1 VQAGQQVRAG
11 DLLAELESLA
21 ERRAEVD
28 TISSRLAEAE
38 RRLAMD
44 TAHAA
49 ALVEESVARLRL
61 LETLPPMEI
70 QIQESRI
77 PTLRAELET
86 AERDLKRGEAL
97 RSRDSISE
105 QELDRLRLAVQRQ
118 GPEFNAATILLDKLR
133 RGHELDL
140 RLVRAQLDTARA
152 NLARVRGGA
161 EVDSLRENLKLARTR
176 LERASIRAP
185 VSGRILKI
193 LTRPGEETGR
203 RPILRIGD
211 VDEMYVLTEVYETDI
226 ATVRAGQ
233 RATITSPALRQPL
246 PGVVVEVGRLVSRNV
261 VLDVDPAAAADR
273 RVVEVKIRLDDSA
286 VASQLVD
293 LQVLAEIDV
302 AAR

>member
-1 VQAGQQVRAG
+1 
-11 DLLAELESLA
+11 
-21 ERRAEVD
+21 
-28 TISSRLAEAE
+28 
-38 RRLAMD
+38 
-44 TAHAA
+44 
-49 ALVEESVARLRL
+49 
-61 LETLPPMEI
+61 
-70 QIQESRI
+70 
-77 PTLRAELET
+77 
-86 AERDLKRGEAL
+86 
-97 RSRDSISE
+97 
-105 QELDRLRLAVQRQ
+105 
-118 GPEFNAATILLDKLR
+118 
-133 RGHELDL
+133 
-140 RLVRAQLDTARA
+140 
-152 NLARVRGGA
+152 
-161 EVDSLRENLKLARTR
+161 VDSLRENLKLARTR